1 MPEIPVQEPQNYSEL
16 PPNVCHGPVLEQLWE
31 HLRILAVA
39 VNHQLSAGSER
50 ILSLIASL
58 RERLQRLPRRVRLAG
73 AILAILLT
81 SGFVFS
87 WAFSSSAKLNVVCQ
101 HSFRSAEVSIWIDG
115 DLVYTGTVNGSA
127 NKRFHVFGSRS
138 LGLFKTVDVPAGRH
152 TVQVRVT
159 ADAEG
164 YDQVKTVSA
173 VFSEAQDNSLNISAG
188 TRGLYLTARGGA
200 NVPVQPAAVSSYM
213 KYATSVVLSIFGSG
227 MSAAIAFLVQ
237 EFMRSQKARLVAPDS
252 TLEIKS

>member
-16 PPNVCHGPVLEQLWE
+16 PPNACHAPVLEQLLE

-39 VNHQLSAGSER
+39 VNHQLSAGSKR

-173 VFSEAQDNSLNISAG
+173 VFSDDFHGMVAATGI
-188 TRGLYLTARGGA
+188 LTARGGA